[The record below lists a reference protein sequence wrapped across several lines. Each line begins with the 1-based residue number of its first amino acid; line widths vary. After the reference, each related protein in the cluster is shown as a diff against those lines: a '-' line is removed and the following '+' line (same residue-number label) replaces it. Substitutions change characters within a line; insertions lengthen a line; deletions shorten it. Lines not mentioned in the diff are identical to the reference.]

1 MSSSVLFSDDMCADG
16 RRADGTQTHNLVCV
30 LMAQNGVDRQGAIEL
45 AGELWEK
52 TLHWFFECR
61 KVVPSWGPEID
72 ADVAKY
78 IQGLE
83 DWIIANAEWSFETE
97 RYFGKDGPIV
107 RKTRQ
112 VKLMPLR
119 RESA

>member
-1 MSSSVLFSDDMCADG
+1 M
-16 RRADGTQTHNLVCV
+16 N
-30 LMAQNGVDRQGAIEL
+30 QNGVDRQGAIEL

-52 TLHWFFECR
+52 TLNWFFECR

-72 ADVAKY
+72 RQVALY

-97 RYFGKDGPIV
+97 RYFGKDAPKI
-107 RKTRQ
+107 RQ
-112 VKLMPLR
+112 TLEVELLPLR
-119 RESA
+119 KN